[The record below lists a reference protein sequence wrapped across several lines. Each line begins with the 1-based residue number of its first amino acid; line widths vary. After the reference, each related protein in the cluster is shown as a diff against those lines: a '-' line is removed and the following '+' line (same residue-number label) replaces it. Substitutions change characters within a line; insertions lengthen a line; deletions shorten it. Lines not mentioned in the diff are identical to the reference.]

1 MTGKTA
7 ITWKKIGASAAAVA
21 VAIASITVP
30 GAARPVGAANLITNG
45 DFEQTTNG
53 LGQFNYRTQA
63 VGWTS
68 TNSNNN
74 AYNFL
79 FTEATDDNT
88 GVLGQYGN
96 LKLWGPGTGVN
107 NGLVGSPTGGNYV
120 GADSAFQVG
129 AISQVVAGLTVG
141 NSYQLDFWWGAAQQ
155 AGFDGATTDYWQVT
169 FGSQVKKTKTLSLP
183 NHGFSGWMAQSF
195 TFTASS
201 VSQTLSFLA
210 FGTPSGVPP
219 FALLDGVSMVDV
231 TPPPPSIA
239 PPPGAAAPEP
249 STVSLLFVGLLGAAG
264 YARRRKARL
273 KASA

>member
-1 MTGKTA
+1 MTRTTA
-7 ITWKKIGASAAAVA
+7 TNWKKIWATAAAVA
-21 VAIASITVP
+21 VAIASVTVP
-30 GAARPVGAANLITNG
+30 GAARPVRATNLITNG

-53 LGQFNYRTQA
+53 LGQFDYRTKA

-79 FTEATDDNT
+79 FTAATDDGA
-88 GVLGQYGN
+88 GVQGQFGT
-96 LKLWGPGTGVN
+96 LKLWGPGTGSN

-129 AISQVVAGLTVG
+129 AISQLVAGLTVG
-141 NSYQLDFWWGAAQQ
+141 HAYQLDFWWGAAQQ
-155 AGFDGATTDYWQVT
+155 YGFDGATTDYWQVT
-169 FGSQVKKTKTLSLP
+169 FGSQVKKTATINLP
-183 NHGFSGWMAQSF
+183 NHGFSGWMKQSF

-219 FALLDGVSMVDV
+219 FALLDGVSMIDV
-231 TPPPPSIA
+231 TPPPPIA
-239 PPPGAAAPEP
+239 PPGVAAPEP

-273 KASA
+273 VASA